1 MFSISLSSCEV
12 KENPEAA
19 QNLVDEM
26 HDLVGDLGSDS
37 SLSFSEAEQHILEG
51 TRALGQKLLALHASE
66 QASAK
71 ETELVSCPKCKR
83 SYLVR
88 EL

>member
-51 TRALGQKLLALHASE
+51 TMKINLLNG
-66 QASAK
+66 
-71 ETELVSCPKCKR
+71 
-83 SYLVR
+83 
-88 EL
+88 

>member
-37 SLSFSEAEQHILEG
+37 SLSFCG
-51 TRALGQKLLALHASE
+51 TL
-66 QASAK
+66 
-71 ETELVSCPKCKR
+71 
-83 SYLVR
+83 
-88 EL
+88 